1 MDDLHYLYLITRD
14 DGGNYIG
21 VTNNIKNRMSQHKT
35 GHGSSELKNREFDY
49 KILETG
55 SKDYI
60 YSLEELKI
68 KELNPSLNKA
78 PGGYGGSYIKGSEHW
93 NTSLTDRTVLD
104 IKEEL
109 LLNRNIN
116 YKCLST
122 KYNTTESVIE
132 QIASNKTWKHIG
144 PVIPP
149 RYIMSR
155 DAELHEKV
163 KRLWSE
169 EGNTNE
175 EIGSILGVHKS
186 TVSRITKNLGPKNR
200 ITKNNIPEEVA
211 SLIIELRTKKA
222 LSYSQISEEIGV
234 PEHTVGHFCRNNKLE
249 VPKNIPRGK
258 RSHIDK
264 DKIAT
269 IVSEYKKVPKFSHVS
284 RVTNLSIPTVK
295 KYLKQEGV
303 I

>member
-14 DGGNYIG
+14 DGSTYIG

-35 GHGSSELKNREFDY
+35 GHGSSELKNREFNY
-49 KILETG
+49 EILEKG

-68 KELNPSLNKA
+68 KELSPSLNKA

-93 NTSLTDRTVLD
+93 NTSLTDQTVLD

-109 LLNRNIN
+109 LINRNIS

-144 PVIPP
+144 PIIPP
-149 RYIMSR
+149 RYVMSK
-155 DAELHEKV
+155 DTELQEKV
-163 KRLWSE
+163 RKLWCE
-169 EGNTNE
+169 DGKTNE
-175 EIGSILGVHKS
+175 EIGNILGVHKS

-200 ITKNNIPEEVA
+200 ITKNNIPEDIA

-234 PEHTVGHFCRNNKLE
+234 SEHTIGYFCRSNNLE
-249 VPKNIPRGK
+249 VPKDIPRGK
-258 RSHIDK
+258 RSHIGR
-264 DKIAT
+264 DKIDA
-269 IVSEYKKVPKFSHVS
+269 IVSEYSKIPKFSHVS
-284 RVTNLSIPTVK
+284 RVTNLSIPTIK
-295 KYLKQEGV
+295 KYLRQEGV